1 MFLIFPFVG
10 FCCFVSI
17 IFLPKDKW
25 KQHHL
30 LLWFIPVIIA
40 NVCTFWV
47 SFLYFVLKK
56 SLSVHCSDLS
66 LVGFSTLKIIGNSP
80 SLGSVDHPEHSGRRL
95 GHVGT
100 TRQQRPIPSIGQ
112 WGLSHEQTPH
122 PTGPL
127 MLVLLIPYVPPPC
140 ELRCSSHRRSLQNH
154 LDPCLVACCSS
165 QSQAV
170 FAEGFMQFW
179 GKRNRCKPDFSLWNT
194 LTLLFYTK
202 CLQSKNGCT
211 SDLHLR
217 ENAAC
222 VTGAGTSVCVGEALC
237 L

>member
-1 MFLIFPFVG
+1 M
-10 FCCFVSI
+10 SI

-40 NVCTFWV
+40 IVCTFWV
-47 SFLYFVLKK
+47 VFFLYFALKK
-56 SLSVHCSDLS
+56 SLTVHCSDLS

-80 SLGSVDHPEHSGRRL
+80 SHGSVDHPEHSGRRL

-112 WGLSHEQTPH
+112 WGLSHEDTPH

-127 MLVLLIPYVPPPC
+127 MLVLLIPYVSPPC
-140 ELRCSSHRRSLQNH
+140 ELRCSSHHRSLKNH
-154 LDPCLVACCSS
+154 LDLCLVACCSV

-179 GKRNRCKPDFSLWNT
+179 GKEIDANPIFLC
-194 LTLLFYTK
+194 
-202 CLQSKNGCT
+202 
-211 SDLHLR
+211 
-217 ENAAC
+217 
-222 VTGAGTSVCVGEALC
+222 GTC
-237 L
+237 